1 MSKSE
6 KKAKEVRR
14 LERERKKYEKQVRRE
29 RTAIEILKDFDLF
42 SYDHYIVA
50 FSGGKDSLA
59 SVLYLLDNGVSKN
72 KIELWHHD
80 IDGREGQVADFKADW
95 ACTPDYCRK
104 VAEALGLPIYFS
116 WRIGGFEG
124 ELLKQND
131 QTKGV
136 RFETPTGV
144 QESGGKQSTVGTRR
158 LFPQV
163 SATLQTRWCSG
174 LLKIDVGR
182 SAISG
187 QERFNGKGKRILF
200 ITGERTEEGGDRSNY
215 PTFEYHSTHRPGNL
229 KDRIV
234 HHFRP
239 VLYWSE
245 EKVWEV
251 IQEHSINPHPCYRL
265 GWHRC
270 SCETCIFGNCDQWAS
285 LKSVNPEKFEVVA
298 GLEDSFEK
306 TIDRSKARRSLR
318 TWADDGA
325 AYKSQDTTA
334 REAASKTT
342 FDEPVILPEGTWT
355 LPIGAFKRD
364 QKCGAI

>member
-6 KKAKEVRR
+6 AEAKETRR
-14 LERERKKYEKQVRRE
+14 LERERKKAEKQARRT
-29 RTAIEILKDFDLF
+29 RINDEIAKNFDIL
-42 SYDHYIVA
+42 SYDHYLVA

-59 SVLYLLDNGVSKN
+59 SVLSLLEQGVKRD

-104 VAEALGLPIYFS
+104 VAEALGLTIYFS

-124 ELLKQND
+124 ELLKQD
-131 QTKGV
+131 DRSKGV
-136 RFETPTGV
+136 RFETPEGT
-144 QESGGKQSTVGTRR
+144 QESGGKHGKISTRR
-158 LFPQV
+158 QFPQV
-163 SATLQTRWCSG
+163 SADLQTRWCSG

-187 QERFNGKGKRILF
+187 QKRFNGKRILF
-200 ITGERTEEGGDRSNY
+200 VTGERTEEGGDRSNY
-215 PTFEYHSTHRPGNL
+215 PTFEYDNTHRPDGRV
-229 KDRIV
+229 KRTV
-234 HHFRP
+234 HHYRP
-239 VLYWSE
+239 VLNWDE
-245 EKVWEV
+245 DAVWAIIEKNLV
-251 IQEHSINPHPCYRL
+251 NPHPCYRL

-318 TWADDGA
+318 TWADEGA
-325 AYKSQDTTA
+325 AYKSQDTAA
-334 REAASKTT
+334 RYAAGKTT

-355 LPIGAFKRD
+355 LPVGAFKQN
-364 QKCGAI
+364 QKCGAV

>member
-6 KKAKEVRR
+6 KDAKEARR
-14 LERERKKYEKQVRRE
+14 LERERKKAEKQTRRE
-29 RTAIEILKDFDLF
+29 KINAEIAKDFNIR
-42 SYDHYIVA
+42 SYDFYLVA

-59 SVLYLLDNGVSKN
+59 SVLSLLEQGVDPK

-95 ACTPDYCRK
+95 TCTPDYCRK
-104 VAEALGLPIYFS
+104 VAEALGFPIYFS

-124 ELLKQND
+124 ELLKEND
-131 QTKGV
+131 KTKGV

-144 QESGGKQSTVGTRR
+144 QESGGKNSVIGTRR

-163 SATLQTRWCSG
+163 SANLQTRWCSG

-187 QERFNGKGKRILF
+187 QKRFNDRRILF
-200 ITGERTEEGGDRSNY
+200 VTGERTEEGGDRSNY
-215 PTFEYHSTHRPGNL
+215 PTFEYHGTHRPGNS
-229 KDRIV
+229 KNRTV
-234 HHFRP
+234 HHYRP
-239 VLYWSE
+239 VLNWDE
-245 EKVWEV
+245 EAVWAIIEKNL
-251 IQEHSINPHPCYRL
+251 INPHPCYRL

-285 LKSVNPEKFEVVA
+285 LKSVNPKKFEIVA

-318 TWADDGA
+318 TWADEGA
-325 AYKSQDTTA
+325 AYKSRDTAA

-355 LPIGAFKRD
+355 LPVGAFKRD
-364 QKCGAI
+364 QKCGAV